1 MALLEPKKYLEHAT
15 AAYKYVKQTMTVGA
29 GNKLVG
35 QPGGPLGILSRRS
48 TLDKARAFTGKRE
61 QELDQATA
69 KRIKKYY
76 ERLLGLKA
84 ADALGSAQL
93 YKHVELMKMHGELL
107 EFNALKAVEYGAGNC
122 EEQSSLTFKFLK
134 DRNVKPLDWMKK
146 EGFFGTGIGNHAFV
160 IIGRDKKT
168 DASNIATWNPEVVY
182 CDPYEDKLGGLDLI
196 RSCFEGETISLLYRW
211 DDFSKPVATV
221 K

>member
-1 MALLEPKKYLEHAT
+1 MAVQYLEHAT

-29 GNKLVG
+29 GNKLRG
-35 QPGGPLGILSRRS
+35 QPGGFFSRRS
-48 TLDKARAFTGKRE
+48 TLDKLRVSTGKRE
-61 QELDQATA
+61 QELDRATA
-69 KRIKKYY
+69 ERIKKYY
-76 ERLLGLKA
+76 QRLLGLKA
-84 ADALGSAQL
+84 PDALGTAGL
-93 YKHVELMKMHGELL
+93 YQHLEIMKMHGELL
-107 EFNALKAVEYGAGNC
+107 EFNALKAIEYGAGNC

-146 EGFFGTGIGNHAFV
+146 EGFFGTDYGNHAFV

-168 DASNIATWNPEVVY
+168 DASDIATWNPEVVY

-211 DDFSKPVATV
+211 DDFPKPVPAV